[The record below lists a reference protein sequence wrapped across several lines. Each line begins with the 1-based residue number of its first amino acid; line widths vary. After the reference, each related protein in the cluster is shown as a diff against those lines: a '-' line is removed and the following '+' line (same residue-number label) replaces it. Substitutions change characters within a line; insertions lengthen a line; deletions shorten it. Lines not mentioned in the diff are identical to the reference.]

1 MFKNKDSVGG
11 TLLVIILLSLAC
23 SIIVAGSAVLL
34 KPTQIE
40 QKELDKQ
47 KNILSVAGLL
57 QPTTKNSEIKTIY
70 ANNIEARLV
79 DLNTGDFAPAQP
91 GFDAAKAVKN
101 PAESTA
107 FSAEDD
113 VAGIRVRANF
123 AEVYLV
129 KNDAGQV
136 TQVVLPFYGKGL
148 WSMMY
153 GFMSVQPDGNTVNG
167 ITYYDQGETPGLG
180 GEIEN
185 PKWQAQFPGKKL
197 YTADNQVGLYVGKG
211 ASANAEHGID
221 AISGSTLTSNGVN
234 NSFKFWLGQ
243 KGFGPFLAKLKAGVL
258 NNG

>member
-107 FSAEDD
+107 LSAEDD

-243 KGFGPFLAKLKAGVL
+243 KVL
-258 NNG
+258 VLS